1 MDDTAPPL
9 APFDA
14 PPGEGNR
21 HLQGEDNRHPHGDAG
36 EWLSINAAAR
46 RLGVTATAIRNR
58 IKRRTLDAR
67 PNGNFGKLVRVPLT
81 VPVTVIPTPED
92 RVRVTVPLAPEES
105 VPLTVTLT
113 VLSDHITSLKAALA
127 KAEGEIEQL
136 RPERERADRLEVEVA
151 VIPGLQEAN
160 EALKETIEALKVALE
175 TEQSRLAEIRAE
187 RDRLLSRSVR
197 RRWWWRRSA

>member
-1 MDDTAPPL
+1 MALDQRRRAP
-9 APFDA
+9 A
-14 PPGEGNR
+14 R
-21 HLQGEDNRHPHGDAG
+21 RHGD
-36 EWLSINAAAR
+36 S
-46 RLGVTATAIRNR
+46 IRNR
-58 IKRRTLDAR
+58 IKRGTLAAR
-67 PNGNFGKLVRVPLT
+67 PNGNLGKLVRVPLT

-92 RVRVTVPLAPEES
+92 RVRVTVPLTPEES
-105 VPLTVTLT
+105 APLTVTLT

-187 RDRLLSRSVR
+187 RNRLLSRSVR

>member
-1 MDDTAPPL
+1 MDDIAPPL
-9 APFDA
+9 APLDEGN
-14 PPGEGNR
+14 GEGNR
-21 HLQGEDNRHPHGDAG
+21 DPHGDDS

-81 VPVTVIPTPED
+81 VPVTVIRTPEE
-92 RVRVTVPLAPEES
+92 RVRVTVPLTPAEEVPAT

-127 KAEGEIEQL
+127 KAEGEIESL
-136 RPERERADRLEVEVA
+136 KPERERADRLEVEVA

-160 EALKETIEALKVALE
+160 EALKETIEALKAALE

>member
-1 MDDTAPPL
+1 M
-9 APFDA
+9 
-14 PPGEGNR
+14 
-21 HLQGEDNRHPHGDAG
+21 
-36 EWLSINAAAR
+36 
-46 RLGVTATAIRNR
+46 
-58 IKRRTLDAR
+58 
-67 PNGNFGKLVRVPLT
+67 
-81 VPVTVIPTPED
+81 
-92 RVRVTVPLAPEES
+92 
-105 VPLTVTLT
+105 TLT